1 MAPVGGARLIFSC
14 PNNAETYLPSFP
26 YLSLLTDWGGARLFC
41 QVGDKVMKT
50 TQAWGWLAAG
60 VLALGLNG
68 IYQDGG
74 AAWMRRNVDG
84 VIARI
89 ADRSGAVLALAA
101 GRADW
106 FAAKANLLGVRNET
120 ASCRVAS
127 AVARFQTKIARTQG
141 GLAEFEAMAAREEA
155 ALARL
160 EANRARIEAQ
170 VARVRFSPVAFDAA
184 RIPVICPR
192 VRVNTPRMPVVK
204 IPAPVVN
211 FGSSG
216 GGPI

>member
-1 MAPVGGARLIFSC
+1 
-14 PNNAETYLPSFP
+14 
-26 YLSLLTDWGGARLFC
+26 
-41 QVGDKVMKT
+41 MKT

-60 VLALGLNG
+60 ILALGLNG

-74 AAWMRRNVDG
+74 AEWVHRNVDG
-84 VIARI
+84 IIARI
-89 ADRSGAVLALAA
+89 ADRSGAVLALAT

-106 FAAKANLLGVRNET
+106 FAAKAGVFGIRNET

-127 AVARFQTKIARTQG
+127 AMARFQTKIARTQDG
-141 GLAEFEAMAAREEA
+141 VAEFEAMSAREEA

-170 VARVRFSPVAFDAA
+170 VARVRFSPVAFDA
-184 RIPVICPR
+184 VNTTVVCPR
-192 VRVNTPRMPVVK
+192 VRVNIPRVSVPRMPAVRVPT
-204 IPAPVVN
+204 PAVN
-211 FGSSG
+211 FESSG

>member
-1 MAPVGGARLIFSC
+1 M
-14 PNNAETYLPSFP
+14 
-26 YLSLLTDWGGARLFC
+26 
-41 QVGDKVMKT
+41 QT

-74 AAWMRRNVDG
+74 AEWVHRDVDG
-84 VIARI
+84 IIARI
-89 ADRSGAVLALAA
+89 ADRSEAVLALAA

-106 FAAKANLLGVRNET
+106 FAAKVGVLGVRNEA

-127 AVARFQTKIARTQG
+127 AMARFQTQIARTQDG
-141 GLAEFEAMAAREEA
+141 MAEFEAMSARHEA
-155 ALARL
+155 ALAQV

-184 RIPVICPR
+184 RMPTMCPR
-192 VRVNTPRMPVVK
+192 VNISRPVMN

-211 FGSSG
+211 FESSG

>member
-1 MAPVGGARLIFSC
+1 VLRIF
-14 PNNAETYLPSFP
+14 T
-26 YLSLLTDWGGARLFC
+26 LLTDSERLRPNS
-41 QVGDKVMKT
+41 QMGDTAMK

-74 AAWMRRNVDG
+74 AEWVHRKVDG
-84 VIARI
+84 IIARI
-89 ADRSGAVLALAA
+89 ADRSEAVLALAA

-106 FAAKANLLGVRNET
+106 FAAKVGVLGVRNEG

-127 AVARFQTKIARTQG
+127 AMARFHTKIARTQDG
-141 GLAEFEAMAAREEA
+141 FAEFEAMSARQEV
-155 ALARL
+155 ALARV

-170 VARVRFSPVAFDAA
+170 VARVRFSPVAFHAA
-184 RIPVICPR
+184 RIPVMCPR
-192 VRVNTPRMPVVK
+192 VRVNIPRVSISRPGMN

-211 FGSSG
+211 FESSG